1 MIMKQKTTTY
11 WRRLNVVLVMILSVG
26 TLAAQIKITF
36 PVERA
41 VFQRNNANQATI
53 SIGGYYTQPV
63 DRVEAR
69 LVPVLTGQ
77 GQLVDWTVI
86 QTSPQGGSFLGTL
99 SGRGGWYTLE
109 VRAFQGTTQIGRD
122 ALGRVGIGEVFLVA
136 GQSNAQGFFGFG
148 ATGAADDRVN
158 AVTWD
163 NQNSDNTANPTLS
176 FAQLTAEMLIGPRG
190 RSAWCW
196 GSLGDLL
203 VKKLNVPVL
212 FMNAGWFDTSTQNW
226 LDAANGKPV
235 LNRLNQLLPAGMP
248 YANLKASLQYYG
260 SILGL
265 RAVLWLQGENDAAA
279 GVPKDAYQNSL
290 QGLINVARIEQGEVL
305 SSLPWVFARTSRYAA
320 AKTSFVSQA
329 IIDAQTAVINIPFN
343 KSYGGPFTDNIQVP
357 RPATNPTN
365 GEDDNVHFQG
375 QGLVQ
380 LAQAWDASLPPSFF
394 ATVVPVMSRAVL
406 PITITCNTPAVS
418 FNAKAPN
425 GFATYRWTNGETSQ
439 VLTIKGAGSYQATMK
454 DNAGNTYLTPPI
466 VVTENVEPPIP
477 VITPNGEQV
486 ICADSSLLLT
496 VNVSAVN
503 RVTWSNSFE
512 GRTISVKTPGQY
524 TARLTNIYG
533 CSSTT
538 SAPVT
543 LRTIQLQ
550 APTVTQSSP
559 FSIQANPDA
568 QVFLVPDFKVTN
580 IVWNWRKNSV
590 PINQNTSSLKLL
602 NTNQDGLYS
611 AQSLVTFQSISSSD
625 IKRSC
630 LSPFT
635 PNNQSVPFKFG
646 YIAIRDSSQIPPI
659 FKYEAVGDGEVLND
673 NFWMVYPNPSRSG
686 LIAIEALK
694 DLTNVN
700 ITVASLTGQIVYTE
714 KLSTLSVRKVIDL
727 SRFPEGV
734 YVVKLSSS
742 TLNASKRII
751 IDY

>member
-11 WRRLNVVLVMILSVG
+11 WRCLNVISVIILSVG

-41 VFQRNNANQATI
+41 VFQRNNANQATV

-63 DRVEAR
+63 DRIEAR

-77 GQLVDWTVI
+77 GQAVDWTPI
-86 QTSPQGGSFLGTL
+86 QTGPQGGTFLGTL
-99 SGRGGWYTLE
+99 IGRGGWYTLE
-109 VRAFQGTTQIGRD
+109 VRAFQGNNQIGRD

-148 ATGAADDRVN
+148 ATGATDDRVN

-163 NQNSDNTANPTLS
+163 NQNSDNTANPTLT

-320 AKTSFVSQA
+320 AKTSFVSQS

-357 RPATNPTN
+357 RPATNPVN

-375 QGLVQ
+375 QGLVDV
-380 LAQAWDASLPPSFF
+380 ARAWDASLPPSFF
-394 ATVVPVMSRAVL
+394 ATVVPVMARAVL
-406 PITITCNTPAVS
+406 PISITCNSPAVS

-425 GFATYRWTNGETSQ
+425 GFASYRWSNGETSQ

-466 VVTENVEPPIP
+466 VVTENVEPPVP

-503 RVTWSNSFE
+503 RVTWSNGFE
-512 GRTISVKTPGQY
+512 GRTISVKNPGTY
-524 TARLTNIYG
+524 TASLTNIYG
-533 CSSTT
+533 CASAK

-543 LRTIQLQ
+543 LKTLSIK
-550 APTVTQSSP
+550 APTVFQSGPYSVK
-559 FSIQANPDA
+559 A
-568 QVFLVPDFKVTN
+568 VPDSAIYSFADTKVSQITWDWQQGGRTLGNTEYSLKVTE
-580 IVWNWRKNSV
+580 IGSFSARSRVTFVSATGGSARTCVS
-590 PINQNTSSLKLL
+590 PYSNTVTYRPGEKE
-602 NTNQDGLYS
+602 DGLI
-611 AQSLVTFQSISSSD
+611 VF
-625 IKRSC
+625 
-630 LSPFT
+630 
-635 PNNQSVPFKFG
+635 
-646 YIAIRDSSQIPPI
+646 
-659 FKYEAVGDGEVLND
+659 
-673 NFWMVYPNPSRSG
+673 PNPYRSG
-686 LIAIEALK
+686 NIAIETLK
-694 DLTNVN
+694 DLTNVQ
-700 ITVASLTGQIVYTE
+700 ITISSITGQVVYRE
-714 KLSTLSVRKVIDL
+714 KMDVLNNRKEINL
-727 SRFPEGV
+727 THLPEGV
-734 YVVKLSSS
+734 YIFKLSSS
-742 TLNASKRII
+742 TFTESKRII